1 VSERTPVLIAGGTV
15 TDDRGTL
22 TFVNGFDLSNC
33 CRSYIVTN
41 HAAGFVRAWHAHR
54 REGKYVTVLRGAAI
68 VGAVLIE
75 DWDHLDPNSKVHRYV
90 LSERSPA
97 VLYIPPG
104 YANGAM
110 SLTSDTMLQYFSTST
125 LDESK
130 GDDVRIDARFWNPW
144 TVEER

>member
-1 VSERTPVLIAGGTV
+1 MSDPTPHLIVGGTA

-22 TFVNGFDLSNC
+22 SFINDFDPSS
-33 CRSYIVTN
+33 CRRCYIVTN
-41 HAAGFVRAWHAHR
+41 HTAGFVRAWHAHR
-54 REGKYVTVLRGAAI
+54 RESKYVTVLRGAAV
-68 VGAVLIE
+68 VGAVHIE
-75 DWDHLDPNSKVHRYV
+75 DWEHLDPKSKVHRYV

-97 VLYIPPG
+97 ILYIPPG

-130 GDDVRIDARFWNPW
+130 GDDIRIDARFWNPW
-144 TVEER
+144 SVEER